1 MMKSASIHPS
11 ILGLGKFFFYFSTRW
26 KWPKSNPIRSQRLVG
41 WLVVWI
47 FCIINFFF
55 ILFNLALI
63 IFQHSLNNK
72 LTFDLIWSNGGKT
85 KCHLHKKHPEEIKFA
100 ICYLVLIST
109 DVVALF
115 DVRSIDFNEFSF
127 SFPFRF
133 FVCFFE

>member
-1 MMKSASIHPS
+1 MMKSASIHPP

-26 KWPKSNPIRSQRLVG
+26 KWPKSNPIRSQRLFG
-41 WLVVWI
+41 CLD
-47 FCIINFFF
+47 FLHHKFFF
-55 ILFNLALI
+55 ILFNVVLI